1 MAEVTE
7 SIDVAVPISTAYNQ
21 WTQFEDFPAFM
32 DGVKSVRQTTDRML
46 HWIVE
51 VGGKQEEWDAEIVE
65 QVPDQRIAWRAIGG
79 KGNAGLVV
87 FEPIDVDH
95 TRITVSMDW
104 QPRGVT
110 ENLGAALGFDS
121 RQVSGELRRF
131 KELIESR
138 GFETGAWRGRIGA

>member
-32 DGVKSVRQTTDRML
+32 EGVKSVTQMSDRML

-51 VGGKQEEWDAEIVE
+51 VGGKQEEWDAEIVD
-65 QVPDQRIAWRAIGG
+65 QKPDQRIAWRAIGG
-79 KGNAGLVV
+79 KGNAGIVL

-95 TRITVSMDW
+95 TRITVTMDW
-104 QPRGVT
+104 QPEGVT
-110 ENLGAALGFDS
+110 ENLGAALGFDD
-121 RQVSGELRRF
+121 RKVSAELRRF